1 MDAAV
6 DGLAALSVSDDDSW
20 ETPRG
25 VESWVATPR
34 GGFALSPAKLP
45 PLPGENSSSAANV
58 IGKKPSIA
66 EIKAAGRAK
75 VKAQQEAV
83 AAEVEEQ
90 SRASSL
96 WSAAFDYTFD
106 PRQTR
111 TPSSPISSSTA
122 SGCSCLCRASPRGS
136 A

>member
-1 MDAAV
+1 MIVTKPIRIKSKSKLNPTMSESATVDAAV

-58 IGKKPSIA
+58 VGKKPSIA

-83 AAEVEEQ
+83 SQLAA
-90 SRASSL
+90 
-96 WSAAFDYTFD
+96 
-106 PRQTR
+106 
-111 TPSSPISSSTA
+111 TPLHVIS
-122 SGCSCLCRASPRGS
+122 
-136 A
+136 